1 MTNTS
6 VIVGLPPTSEKDN
19 TQSNAIK
26 SIMSVKK
33 HHVQCKFKAN
43 LDAMQIMGKPTSQ
56 GPYYV
61 KEHSDSKNKYT
72 EGDIITM
79 LEFLV
84 DNIFVV
90 FGGKVF
96 QQIVGIPMD
105 TNCAPLL
112 ADIFLYSYEADFIQ
126 SLLSTGKKKL
136 ASQFNFTYRYI
147 DDVLSINNPDF
158 ENYLG
163 QMYPTELEIKETR
176 RRATPLLPTWIY
188 SCRSESDGQLRTY
201 LYDKRD
207 DFNFHITN
215 FPFLSSNIPSSPAYG
230 VFISQ
235 LIRYARACSSYECFI
250 LRAAR
255 LSSKLLGQGY
265 VMERLK
271 SSLRKFYGGYGDLIK
286 HYEVSLSQMLH
297 DILGHDRIQ

>member
-1 MTNTS
+1 
-6 VIVGLPPTSEKDN
+6 
-19 TQSNAIK
+19 
-26 SIMSVKK
+26 
-33 HHVQCKFKAN
+33 
-43 LDAMQIMGKPTSQ
+43 
-56 GPYYV
+56 
-61 KEHSDSKNKYT
+61 
-72 EGDIITM
+72 M

-90 FGGKVF
+90 IGGKVF
-96 QQIVGIPMD
+96 QQIVGIPMG

-112 ADIFLYSYEADFIQ
+112 TDIFLYSYEAEFIQ
-126 SLLSTGKKKL
+126 SLLSTGKKKI

-163 QMYPTELEIKETR
+163 QMSPAELEIKDTTESNTS
-176 RRATPLLPTWIY
+176 ASHLDLLLSI
-188 SCRSESDGQLRTY
+188 ESDGQLRTS

-255 LSSKLLGQGY
+255 LSS
-265 VMERLK
+265 
-271 SSLRKFYGGYGDLIK
+271 SS
-286 HYEVSLSQMLH
+286 S
-297 DILGHDRIQ
+297 DRDTSWNV